1 MVFEKKRINGQYFT
15 EYNPFKND
23 AFIEWATKCDIKN
36 NVVLEPFAGSNN
48 LIIMLQKMGFI
59 EKFVSYDIEPKNHN
73 VKFRDTIY
81 DFPQGFE
88 ICVTNPP
95 YLARNSAT
103 RRSLPFPDTF
113 HDDLYKFSL
122 GKCLESCKYVCAII
136 PASFLNA
143 GLFRNRLSHYVLLNS
158 KMFNDTEHP
167 VCLSLFDSS
176 SKDIK
181 IYENEKYL
189 GLMSEFEKKVPNV
202 HNDLPIKF
210 NEKNGNLG
218 LLAIDNTTEPSI
230 KFCEGRKINPEKVC
244 VSSRSLTRILIDC
257 DVEKTIKKL
266 NDYLNSFR
274 EETHDLFL
282 TPFKGLRKDNKYRRR
297 LDFALARK
305 FINEVSAC

>member
-1 MVFEKKRINGQYFT
+1 MVFEKKRTNGQYFT

-23 AFIEWATKCDIKN
+23 AFTEWAAKCNIKN

-48 LIIMLQKMGFI
+48 LIIMLQEMGFV
-59 EKFVSYDIEPKNHN
+59 EKFISYDIEPKNHN
-73 VKFRDTIY
+73 VKFRDTIS
-81 DFPQGFE
+81 DFPCGYE

-103 RRSLPFPDTF
+103 RRSLPFPDTL

-122 GKCLESCKYVCAII
+122 GKCLENCKYACAII

-176 SKDIK
+176 SNDIK
-181 IYENEKYL
+181 IYENENYL
-189 GLMSEFEKKVPNV
+189 GLMSEFEKKVPNT
-202 HNDLPIKF
+202 HNDLRIKF

-218 LLAIDNTTEPSI
+218 LFAIDNTTEPSI
-230 KFCEGRKINPEKVC
+230 KFCEGAYTFHFHSLRVFNF
-244 VSSRSLTRILIDC
+244 SS
-257 DVEKTIKKL
+257 
-266 NDYLNSFR
+266 
-274 EETHDLFL
+274 
-282 TPFKGLRKDNKYRRR
+282 
-297 LDFALARK
+297 
-305 FINEVSAC
+305 